1 MFAFPQ
7 KLSTDINL
15 TLFNN
20 EKQIIVYN
28 SDLVVIHEVR
38 TFLFFLPREEESGL
52 IKNKKKID
60 KEGSEGSQFWPK
72 MVDANFRDP
81 FVLSLWG
88 SMLRNLL
95 SGNATFKKFCHFIKI
110 TFILFHCCLGN
121 CVGRRESKQYRFYWK
136 INFVEIKCG
145 DEIFPWNF

>member
-7 KLSTDINL
+7 KLSTDIYL

-60 KEGSEGSQFWPK
+60 KEGSEGSQF
-72 MVDANFRDP
+72 
-81 FVLSLWG
+81 VLSLWG

-121 CVGRRESKQYRFYWK
+121 CVGRREIKQYRFYWK

>member
-60 KEGSEGSQFWPK
+60 KEGSQF
-72 MVDANFRDP
+72 
-81 FVLSLWG
+81 
-88 SMLRNLL
+88 
-95 SGNATFKKFCHFIKI
+95 
-110 TFILFHCCLGN
+110 
-121 CVGRRESKQYRFYWK
+121 
-136 INFVEIKCG
+136 
-145 DEIFPWNF
+145 